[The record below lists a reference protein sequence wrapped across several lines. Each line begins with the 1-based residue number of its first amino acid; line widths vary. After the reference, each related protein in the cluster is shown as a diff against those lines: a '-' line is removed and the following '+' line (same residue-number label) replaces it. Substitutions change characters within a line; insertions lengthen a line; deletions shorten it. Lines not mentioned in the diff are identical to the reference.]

1 MHQSRRSHERALKA
15 ELARNLGFV
24 FFDSREIS
32 SMLETLDTFERGP
45 GQKALALCVYLSNVS
60 ARIVPRIL
68 KHLRTASFTLR
79 GEALQRWITKA
90 FDLLDS
96 RGLEPAVRFLSST
109 DDESLASFLEPGALF
124 LEKAAPALQT
134 YLRGISGADLRVAPS
149 DGECY
154 TDTEEIHL
162 PSSLRVFSE
171 TEKNFFL
178 FKLAGSCLWGQIASG
193 TFLAGLSVVP
203 GRHPFGVGGVSAI
216 EALFEPFADRAL
228 ALDIYRV
235 LEGLRVEGFL
245 KMELPGLVRQS
256 NEAKARLL
264 EGVHSSGGESEK
276 TAFVRS
282 LLRQYLSGDVRDPS
296 LYHYSA
302 LKEPDT
308 SMLHSL
314 YRDAESLGG
323 QYVPLGP
330 LLLPCSI
337 VPEKITA
344 SLLKKRVL
352 LKKRLQGF
360 IAKIVNVED
369 LGAELKS
376 RRTSVAPEPPS
387 PGEGRKF
394 ILLKGA
400 VLELDDELAEMVEAE
415 GGIPGAV
422 LAAGTGAPGES
433 RMDLRSLIEEEEDEV
448 MEAASGG
455 VPYDE
460 WDYRRAGYRKA
471 WCSLFEYDVHP
482 GNEAFVEST
491 LKRYGG
497 YVTTLRKKFEL
508 LRTQPRILKRQKEG
522 EGIDIDAS
530 VEAIADFRAGLPPG
544 DNLFTKIDRQERNLA
559 ALFLLDMSGS
569 TKGWI
574 NQSEKE
580 ALVLMCEALESL
592 GDRYAVYGFSGLTRS
607 RCEFYRVKG
616 FEEPYSEEVKRRIAG
631 IGPKDYTRMGPA
643 IRHAAS
649 ILRSVDAATK
659 LLITLSDGK
668 PEDYDAYKGRY
679 GIEDTRMALIEA
691 SRQAIHSFCITIDRQ
706 ASEYLPHLYGE
717 VNYTFIDDVRK
728 LPARISDIYARLT
741 T

>member
-15 ELARNLGFV
+15 ELSRNLSFV
-24 FFDSREIS
+24 FFDTREIS
-32 SMLETLDTFERGP
+32 SMLEALDSFERGP

-79 GEALQRWITKA
+79 GEALERWITKA

-109 DDESLASFLEPGALF
+109 DDESLAAFLEPGAHF
-124 LEKAAPALQT
+124 LEKAGPALQT
-134 YLRGISGADLRVAPS
+134 YLRGISGADLRVVPS
-149 DGECY
+149 DSGCY

-162 PSSLRVFSE
+162 PSSLRVFRE

-178 FKLAGSCLWGQIASG
+178 YKLAGSFLWGQIASG
-193 TFLAGLSVVP
+193 TFLSGFSGVNPPAGD
-203 GRHPFGVGGVSAI
+203 RGVSAI
-216 EALFEPFADRAL
+216 EALFEPFPYRDL

-235 LEGLRVEGFL
+235 LEGFRVEGFL
-245 KMELPGLVRQS
+245 KRELPGLVRQS
-256 NEAKARLL
+256 AQVKRYFL
-264 EGVHSSGGESEK
+264 EGIRPSGGISEK
-276 TAFVRS
+276 TAFVQR
-282 LLRQYLSGDVRDPS
+282 LLRQYLGGDAGDPVF
-296 LYHYSA
+296 LRYSD

-308 SMLHSL
+308 SVLHTL
-314 YRDAESLGG
+314 YGEAESLGG
-323 QYVPLGP
+323 QYVPFGP

-337 VPEKITA
+337 VPEKVTA
-344 SLLKKRVL
+344 CLLRKRETL
-352 LKKRLQGF
+352 RKRLLGF
-360 IAKIVNVED
+360 ITRVVNVED
-369 LGAELKS
+369 LGAEIK
-376 RRTSVAPEPPS
+376 RRRKAMPPEPPA
-387 PGEGRKF
+387 PGQGRKF
-394 ILLKGA
+394 ILVKGA
-400 VLELDDELAEMVEAE
+400 VLELDDELAEMVEEE

-433 RMDLRSLIEEEEDEV
+433 RVDLRSLIEEEEDEAL
-448 MEAASGG
+448 EASSGG
-455 VPYDE
+455 VTYDE
-460 WDYRRAGYRKA
+460 WDYRRAGYRKG
-471 WCSLFEYDVHP
+471 WCSLFEHDVHP
-482 GNEAFVEST
+482 GSEAFVEST

-508 LRTQPRILKRQKEG
+508 LRTQPRTLKRQKEG

-530 VEAIADFRAGLPPG
+530 VEAIADLRAGLAPG
-544 DNLFTKIDRQERNLA
+544 DNLFTKLDRQERNLA

-607 RCEFYRVKG
+607 RCEFFRVKG
-616 FEEPYSEEVKRRIAG
+616 FDEPYSEEVKRRIAG

-643 IRHAAS
+643 IRHAATK
-649 ILRSVDAATK
+649 LRAVDAATK

-691 SRQAIHSFCITIDRQ
+691 RRQAIHAFCITIDRE

-717 VNYTFIDDVRK
+717 ANYTFIDDVRK
-728 LPARISDIYARLT
+728 LPARMADIYARLT